1 MRLLIDMH
9 ALLWFCEGSSM
20 LSPKARAAME
30 DDANERFSGVSLRG
44 QVSGVSPRMVTFSK
58 SAWSQV
64 SAIHGKRPNISATAL
79 ILWLQRKR
87 ATEPLS
93 HFCHSSGISAKN
105 VH

>member
-30 DDANERFSGVSLRG
+30 DDANERF
-44 QVSGVSPRMVTFSK
+44 SGVSPRMVTFSK

>member
-44 QVSGVSPRMVTFSK
+44 QSAHGNIFEICMESGLCDS
-58 SAWSQV
+58 
-64 SAIHGKRPNISATAL
+64 
-79 ILWLQRKR
+79 RKE
-87 ATEPLS
+87 A
-93 HFCHSSGISAKN
+93 
-105 VH
+105 